1 MSVVSKYLL
10 TELINISFYSLRLA
24 YVFFPLIVQPVNLEP
39 ASLRNQLHSDGGA
52 AAGKTR
58 LLINEDIRAED
69 SKVLMVSSS
78 RSERTEARVSSSA
91 IESRY
96 YVQI

>member
-1 MSVVSKYLL
+1 MSVIKYQLNL
-10 TELINISFYSLRLA
+10 YNLSFYSLRLA
-24 YVFFPLIVQPVNLEP
+24 GCFFPLIVQPVILEP

-52 AAGKTR
+52 AAGKTK
-58 LLINEDIRAED
+58 LLVNEDIRAED

-91 IESRY
+91 NESRY
-96 YVQI
+96 YVQL

>member
-1 MSVVSKYLL
+1 MSVIKYLL
-10 TELINISFYSLRLA
+10 TKFIQSLILFSQTGLC
-24 YVFFPLIVQPVNLEP
+24 FFPLIVQPVILEP

-52 AAGKTR
+52 AAEKTR
-58 LLINEDIRAED
+58 LLLNEDIRAED

-91 IESRY
+91 NESRY
-96 YVQI
+96 CIQL